1 MAITGPEWI
10 VIILLVIAL
19 LIFGPSKIPE
29 LARAI
34 GRARREFEK
43 AAQGY
48 YDEERVRKS
57 ELSSSERERIIELAK
72 SLGIKTEGKTIDEIL
87 DEIKERTKKK

>member
-1 MAITGPEWI
+1 MISPIEWI
-10 VIILLVIAL
+10 VIIILIIAL

-34 GRARREFEK
+34 GKARREFEK

-48 YDEERVRKS
+48 YDKEIPKEKPTTV
-57 ELSSSERERIIELAK
+57 SEREKILELAK
-72 SLGIKTEGKTIDEIL
+72 SLGIETEGKSLDQIL
-87 DEIKERTKKK
+87 DEIKEKMQRK

>member
-1 MAITGPEWI
+1 MISPIEWI
-10 VIILLVIAL
+10 VIIILIIAL

-34 GRARREFEK
+34 GKARREFEK

-48 YDEERVRKS
+48 YDKEIPKEKPTT
-57 ELSSSERERIIELAK
+57 ESEREKILELAK
-72 SLGIKTEGKTIDEIL
+72 SLGIETEGKSLDQIL
-87 DEIKERTKKK
+87 DEIKEKMQRK